1 MHHIPILEN
10 VFFPLHPQLA
20 GFFGAGFALA
30 GEEVIV
36 ANRRGGDKAAL
47 KIRVDHRRRLGGF
60 GAFGNRPRPGFL
72 GASGEIGEQAKAAVR
87 RANDGVKARL
97 LQAEGLQKLA
107 LIG

>member
-30 GEEVIV
+30 GEEIV
-36 ANRRGGDKAAL
+36 VADGGGGDKAAL
-47 KIRVDHRRRLGGF
+47 KIRMDHRRRLGGF

-72 GASGEIGEQAKAAVR
+72 RASGKIGEQAKTAVR
-87 RANDGVKARL
+87 RANDGVEARL
-97 LQAEGLQKLA
+97 FQAKGLQKLA
-107 LIG
+107 LIL